1 MSLKELTAEK
11 HSLAENT
18 AFMKSVFDHSI
29 SPDAWTDFLYQKWN
43 IYHTIETKANF
54 HELLDGLYGLVRG
67 PLLYQDYENNVREYR
82 LSYSTLHP
90 VVQDYTNYIAGL
102 DSNVVLAH
110 VYTWH
115 LGDIYGGQM
124 IKKLAPGSHLSLEFE
139 NAHSLAAALR
149 AKLNDS
155 LGNEANIAFDW
166 AIKILK
172 TYDDRCMEKNQ

>member
-11 HSLAENT
+11 HSQAENT
-18 AFMKSVFDHSI
+18 AFMKTVFDRSI
-29 SPDAWTDFLYQKWN
+29 SPGDWTDFLYQKWN
-43 IYHTIETKANF
+43 IYHTIETKAKF
-54 HELLDGLYGLVRG
+54 HDLITGLEGLIRG

-82 LSYSTLHP
+82 LGYSKLHS
-90 VVQDYTNYIAGL
+90 VVQDYTSYIADL
-102 DSNVVLAH
+102 KSDAVMAH

-155 LGNEANIAFDW
+155 LGDEANTAFDW

>member
-1 MSLKELTAEK
+1 MSLKEITAER
-11 HSLAENT
+11 HGLAENT
-18 AFMKSVFDHSI
+18 VFMKTVFDRSI
-29 SPDAWTDFLYQKWN
+29 SPNAWTDFLYQKWN
-43 IYHTIETKANF
+43 IYHTIETKAKF
-54 HELLDGLYGLVRG
+54 HDLITGLEGLIRG

-82 LSYSTLHP
+82 LSYSKLHP

-139 NAHSLAAALR
+139 NAHILAAALR
-149 AKLNDS
+149 AKLDDS
-155 LGNEANIAFDW
+155 LGDEANTAFDW

>member
-11 HSLAENT
+11 HSQAENT
-18 AFMKSVFDHSI
+18 AFMKTVFDRSI
-29 SPDAWTDFLYQKWN
+29 SPGDWTDFLYQKWT
-43 IYHTIETKANF
+43 IYHTIETKARF
-54 HELLDGLYGLVRG
+54 HDLITGLEGLIRG

-82 LSYSTLHP
+82 LGYSKLHS
-90 VVQDYTNYIAGL
+90 VVQDYTSYIADL
-102 DSNVVLAH
+102 KSDAVMAH

-155 LGNEANIAFDW
+155 LGDEANTAFDW

>member
-1 MSLKELTAEK
+1 MSLKELTAER

-18 AFMKSVFDHSI
+18 AFMKSVFDRSI
-29 SPDAWTDFLYQKWN
+29 TPGTWTDFLYQKWH
-43 IYHTIETKANF
+43 IYHTIETKAKF
-54 HELLDGLYGLVRG
+54 HELLDGLSGLVRG
-67 PLLYQDYENNVREYR
+67 PMIYQDYENNIREYR
-82 LSYSTLHP
+82 LSYSKLHS
-90 VVQDYTNYIAGL
+90 VVQEYTGYIADL
-102 DSNVVLAH
+102 KSDAVLAH

-124 IKKLAPGSHLSLEFE
+124 IKKLAPGSHISLEFE

-149 AKLNDS
+149 DKLDDS
-155 LGNEANIAFDW
+155 LGVEANTAFDW

>member
-18 AFMKSVFDHSI
+18 AFMKSVFDRSI
-29 SPDAWTDFLYQKWN
+29 SPDVWTDFLYQKWS
-43 IYHTIETKANF
+43 IYHCIETKAKF
-54 HELLDGLYGLVRG
+54 HGLLNDVRDLFRG
-67 PLLYQDYENNVREYR
+67 SLIYQDYENNVREYR
-82 LSYSTLHP
+82 LGYSKLHP
-90 VVQDYTNYIAGL
+90 VVQDYNNYIADL
-102 DSNVVLAH
+102 KSDAVMAH

-149 AKLNDS
+149 AKLDDS
-155 LGNEANIAFDW
+155 LGDEANAAFDW